1 MGIEDDENDLSYRA
15 ELSNVSL
22 EKRRKDVNEKGMGS
36 LLLIYQGYNMVILL
50 YGDII
55 WINYGIT

>member
-1 MGIEDDENDLSYRA
+1 MDIEGGENDLSFRA
-15 ELSNVSL
+15 ELSDVSL
-22 EKRRKDVNEKGMGS
+22 EKRREDNEKETGP
-36 LLLIYQGYNMVILL
+36 LLLIYQGHNMVILL